1 MKRLVFGLGALL
13 AANAVAAPP
22 NTSSPENQ
30 PLELHV
36 GGRVKAVNYQE
47 NQIAY
52 QWPGTY
58 FEGAYKGRRIDIGW
72 DPFNIWNVYIDGEFV
87 MKTDPAADS
96 ATVIVHKDAG
106 LHTIRMAKANESQ
119 NKNSSFIGPIL
130 AAPEPLPAPAP
141 RERQIEFIGDSDM
154 VGYGNTSTKR
164 ECTKAEVFETTD
176 SQQAY
181 PAQVARTYNAD
192 FQLNAYSGIGI
203 VRNYDGTEPDRPMPV
218 LYPRMLFDDPTP
230 YDRKNWT
237 PQVIV
242 VALGGND
249 FSTPL
254 KPGEKWKD
262 VAALRTDWETT
273 FVKFLSDI
281 RAQNP
286 DTFLIMG
293 ALETFNADYL
303 AATKSVLAARKV
315 AGDAR
320 IDLVTYPQLE
330 LTACDWHPS
339 LNDHKTMKNIVEA
352 FIDQQPDI
360 WQGK

>member
-1 MKRLVFGLGALL
+1 MYGVEMH
-13 AANAVAAPP
+13 
-22 NTSSPENQ
+22 T
-30 PLELHV
+30 
-36 GGRVKAVNYQE
+36 
-47 NQIAY
+47 Y
-52 QWPGTY
+52 QWPGVY
-58 FEGAYKGRRIDIGW
+58 IEGRFKGESVTVKLNDSANILNIIVDDRAPIILNRPGLISHRIDGLGQ
-72 DPFNIWNVYIDGEFV
+72 GE
-87 MKTDPAADS
+87 
-96 ATVIVHKDAG
+96 
-106 LHTIRMAKANESQ
+106 HTIRLEKRTETQGTTGTFWGFSLPDGG
-119 NKNSSFIGPIL
+119 K
-130 AAPEPLPAPAP
+130 PLPAPLP
-141 RERQIEFIGDSDM
+141 RARQIEFIGDSDM

-164 ECTKAEVFETTD
+164 DCTKSEVFETTD

-203 VRNYDGTEPDRPMPV
+203 VRNYDGMEPDRPMPV
-218 LYPRMLFDDPTP
+218 LYPRVLFNDPTP
-230 YDRKNWT
+230 YDRKGWT

-286 DTFLIMG
+286 DAFLIMG